1 MTPAI
6 SVAGLTRRYRGQRAL
21 DDVTFDVEGGSIT
34 GGGIVMDQRSHFAAS
49 VPQPAVPALPAP
61 VAPSDRVPVL
71 AWFIAA
77 VFVAVELAVSG
88 RYGFQQDE
96 LYFIE
101 AGRHV
106 AFGYVDQPPLA
117 PLLTRITDVLG
128 VTPTA
133 VRVIP
138 ALAGGAVVIMAARFA
153 ALFGAG
159 RFGRVLAALITA
171 CAPVVLG
178 AVHLGNTTPLD
189 LLAWAA
195 VLLCA
200 TTALLRDRPRW
211 WLGAGAAAGIGLENN
226 NLMVMLL
233 IGLALGLLLSGHRP
247 ILRTRWPWAGAGI
260 AAVIWAPNV
269 IWQAT
274 HGWPQLAMSS
284 ALHQQNSTPADYA
297 GGLPA
302 QLLYLGLLVAP
313 LLIAGFIRLWRTPEL
328 RFLAVTATLIAL
340 YVLAW
345 VPGKTYYTAGMAPA
359 VLAAGA
365 MAAERWIARSR
376 RPRLRRGILVAA
388 PLAGLAVALPGLLPV
403 LPAGAVHTLPAS
415 SQHSSTLGD
424 TIGWPQLT
432 RAVAAQDAAL
442 VRAGQPSTA
451 IFTGYYAEAAA
462 LDVLGAAYPLP
473 PVLSGHNTY
482 WMWGPGQ
489 ASDRTVLVVDALSQL
504 RPYFASC
511 RLLTTYHAPYQVQN
525 NWTGIQI
532 GVCTGPVAGWRT
544 LWPHLKH
551 YG

>member
-1 MTPAI
+1 MDQPDGSAVPTTEAAVPGATPAR
-6 SVAGLTRRYRGQRAL
+6 L
-21 DDVTFDVEGGSIT
+21 
-34 GGGIVMDQRSHFAAS
+34 
-49 VPQPAVPALPAP
+49 AP
-61 VAPSDRVPVL
+61 VASSDRVPVPV
-71 AWFIAA
+71 WVIAA

-101 AGRHV
+101 AGRHL
-106 AFGYVDQPPLA
+106 AFGYVDQPPLT
-117 PLLTRITDVLG
+117 PLLTRITGILG
-128 VTPTA
+128 VSPTA

-138 ALAGGAVVIMAARFA
+138 ALAGGALVVAAAKFA

-171 CAPVVLG
+171 CAPVVIG
-178 AVHLGNTTPLD
+178 AVHIGNTTPLD

-195 VLLCA
+195 VLLCV
-200 TTALLRDRPRW
+200 TTALLRHRPRW
-211 WLGAGAAAGIGLENN
+211 WLGAGAAAGAGLENN
-226 NLMVMLL
+226 NLMLL
-233 IGLALGLLLSGHRP
+233 LLAGLAAGILVSGHRSV
-247 ILRTRWPWAGAGI
+247 LRTRWPWAGAGI

-284 ALHQQNSTPADYA
+284 ALHQQNSSPADYI

-302 QLLYLGLLVAP
+302 QLLYLGLLVVP

-328 RFLAVTATLIAL
+328 RFLAVTATLIVL

-345 VPGKTYYTAGMAPA
+345 VPGKAYYTDGLAPA
-359 VLAAGA
+359 VLAAGSL
-365 MAAERWIARSR
+365 AAERWITRGR
-376 RPRLRRGILVAA
+376 RPRLRRGAVLAA
-388 PLAGLAVALPGLLPV
+388 PLVGMALILPTLLPI

-415 SQHSSTLGD
+415 SQHGSTLGD

-432 RAVAAQDAAL
+432 RAIAAQDAAL
-442 VRAGQPSTA
+442 ARAGQPPAA
-451 IFTGYYAEAAA
+451 IFTGYYAEAGA
-462 LDVLGAAYPLP
+462 LDVLGSADHLP
-473 PVLSGHNTY
+473 PVLSGHNAY

-489 ASDRTVLVVDALSQL
+489 ASDRTVLVVDALGQL

-511 RLLTTYHAPYQVQN
+511 RLLTTYHAPYHVQN
-525 NWTGIQI
+525 DWTDIQI
-532 GVCTGPVAGWRT
+532 GICTGPVAGWRT